1 MLNNQN
7 DKVSDKTVSYSNG
20 ISKVTNKRRLGSEKE
35 QIAKKYLE
43 LEGYHI
49 IAENFYAKGGEI
61 DLIGREDGYLAFI
74 EVKYRKDSAA
84 GHPLEAVDYQ
94 KQNKIRYTAQYYM
107 YKNRIPEN
115 TPCRFDVVSIL
126 GDEITVI
133 KDAF

>member
-1 MLNNQN
+1 MLTDNFHKKNLN
-7 DKVSDKTVSYSNG
+7 EKGINIKTKYIVG
-20 ISKVTNKRRLGSEKE
+20 NK
-35 QIAKKYLE
+35 ILE
-43 LEGYHI
+43 R
-49 IAENFYAKGGEI
+49 NFRCKIGEI
-61 DLIGREDGYLAFI
+61 DIIALHKGYLVFI

-126 GDEITVI
+126 GDEITLI